1 MPNKSER
8 KKKAPAPGAR
18 VAPMERV
25 LPMPKYD
32 YQTPRT
38 GSFVI
43 RYEEQR
49 QRQEKAGREKAPTLQ
64 NLKFVGA

>member
-1 MPNKSER
+1 MQ
-8 KKKAPAPGAR
+8 
-18 VAPMERV
+18 RV

-38 GSFVI
+38 GTLIV
-43 RYEEQR
+43 RYDEQ
-49 QRQEKAGREKAPTLQ
+49 QKRQEKAGQEKVPTLQ